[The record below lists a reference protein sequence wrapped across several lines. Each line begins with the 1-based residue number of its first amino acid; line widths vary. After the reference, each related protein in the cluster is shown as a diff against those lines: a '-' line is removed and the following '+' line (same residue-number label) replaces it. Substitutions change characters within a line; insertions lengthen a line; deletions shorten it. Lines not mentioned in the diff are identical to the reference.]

1 MWVGVTILLVLWR
14 SNLWILKPLTSI
26 AYLMDT
32 YGEAC
37 NNLILSFRPQYCHSS
52 SFYHFNLRPWDQCLT
67 HSGIGHLWGSL
78 QQTLSIIPTSFLA
91 PLKSV
96 GSLQPDLAH
105 LYVWPMHQ
113 HAHHHHSHRQK
124 VSVLHPDLP
133 LVCWTPIT
141 ALTPSSQ
148 SLSKSVTSS
157 PPDLGL
163 VWPL

>member
-1 MWVGVTILLVLWR
+1 MLLDEFIVLFRRWDNVNSCFHLR
-14 SNLWILKPLTSI
+14 STDTYLGGCNYSPGSLEVQPLNIKTLDI

-52 SFYHFNLRPWDQCLT
+52 SFYHFNLRTWDQCLT

-91 PLKSV
+91 PLKGV

-105 LYVWPMHQ
+105 IYV
-113 HAHHHHSHRQK
+113 
-124 VSVLHPDLP
+124 
-133 LVCWTPIT
+133 
-141 ALTPSSQ
+141 
-148 SLSKSVTSS
+148 
-157 PPDLGL
+157 
-163 VWPL
+163 